1 MEATILICDK
11 DLILEMDGSG
21 NVIEID
27 DGVIGIGSGGAFAEC
42 KTINYFRRCKSFNW
56 FRII

>member
-1 MEATILICDK
+1 LEATILICDK

-42 KTINYFRRCKSFNW
+42 KTINYFRRCKSFN
-56 FRII
+56 